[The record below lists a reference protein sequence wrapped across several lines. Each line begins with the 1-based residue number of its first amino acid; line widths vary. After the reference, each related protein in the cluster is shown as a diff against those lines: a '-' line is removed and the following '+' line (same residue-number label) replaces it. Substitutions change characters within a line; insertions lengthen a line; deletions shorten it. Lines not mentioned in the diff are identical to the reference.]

1 MINTTG
7 DDSRYPSNPKFA
19 QLKNTNLLPHPR
31 QQNSSDTTFDNQ
43 LIELESVDSTNNYA
57 MGRIHAG
64 LASDGL
70 VCLAR
75 YQSAGKGQRGKA
87 WLSESGQSLI
97 MSLVIQPAPLLITQQ
112 FLFSA
117 AVALGILDLVQLFQ
131 EKKWTI
137 KWPNDIY
144 WGDRKAGGILIES
157 IIRGEN
163 WPWAV
168 VGIGIN
174 LNQETFPEEIPNAIS
189 VKQITGIHY
198 NPVEV
203 ARQLVPYIRDR
214 IGILRD
220 GQDRILN
227 ELNQFLYK
235 RNQSVALQKGN
246 ETIIATILNINSA
259 GILQTDN
266 GLFAP
271 GDVQFVICR

>member
-1 MINTTG
+1 MQGAASSYQRNTIFAL
-7 DDSRYPSNPKFA
+7 PK
-19 QLKNTNLLPHPR
+19 NSNLLPDHGKENPAR
-31 QQNSSDTTFDNQ
+31 TTFDNQ

-97 MSLVIQPAPLLITQQ
+97 MSLVIQPAPLRITQQ

-144 WGDRKAGGILIES
+144 WGDRKAGGILIEN
-157 IIRGEN
+157 IIRGQN

-189 VKQITGIHY
+189 LKKITGIHY
-198 NPVEV
+198 NLVEV
-203 ARQLVPYIRDR
+203 ARQLVPSIRDR
-214 IGILRD
+214 IGVLRD
-220 GQDRILN
+220 DPDRILH

-235 RNQSVALQKGN
+235 RNQSIALQKGN
-246 ETIIATILNINSA
+246 EMIIATILNINSA

-271 GDVQFVICR
+271 GDVQFVTGH